1 MYLLTCEFY
10 LKMALQRLA
19 KTLDE
24 LQKGGE
30 HDVAQEDIITW
41 FGIGDRASKMV
52 GRFARDTIACCFIPS
67 TAVRRQHSSSW
78 HEIVPGG

>member
-30 HDVAQEDIITW
+30 HDVAQGDIITW

-52 GRFARDTIACCFIPS
+52 GQFAREHNCLLLYPEYSCEAATFFKLA
-67 TAVRRQHSSSW
+67 
-78 HEIVPGG
+78 